1 METWKIESPTTK
13 YWYNIIHAT
22 TSTAATEAAKDR
34 AVILVLL
41 LNTVRLVW
49 IAPIS
54 YVVLVAATAT
64 VLPVLYSLNGN
75 TDWIGI
81 LIMISATIPRNN
93 VQLYCIFIL
102 YYRISHCQNHLFE
115 FFIFIM
121 KLFSINSTYVQQSW
135 VLI

>member
-1 METWKIESPTTK
+1 MKTTQNNKIIICIFHG
-13 YWYNIIHAT
+13 YNIIHAT

-75 TDWIGI
+75 TD
-81 LIMISATIPRNN
+81 
-93 VQLYCIFIL
+93 
-102 YYRISHCQNHLFE
+102 
-115 FFIFIM
+115 
-121 KLFSINSTYVQQSW
+121 
-135 VLI
+135 